1 MNLHFFALFKFQNN
15 NVFNLKFDMNE
26 ISIFTTK
33 EFKLVN
39 ILEIILY
46 IKTQLKKLS
55 MNITRI
61 SKEKIFECIYTF
73 NYPLFK

>member
-33 EFKLVN
+33 EFKLGN

-46 IKTQLKKLS
+46 IKTQLKK
-55 MNITRI
+55 I
-61 SKEKIFECIYTF
+61 IYEY
-73 NYPLFK
+73 NENK